1 MPTETPGHAFVVPA
15 YGNSPFLGACLRSLR
30 GQSAPSPVVV
40 ATSTPSE
47 ALSAVAAAFDAP
59 VLVNPRREGIA
70 ADWNFA
76 LEATQA
82 RYVTLAHQDDVYYPA
97 FAARSLALL
106 SAHEDAVLA
115 FTGYIEIDD
124 EGRGKTSKVSVVKHA
139 LEAATLC

>member
-1 MPTETPGHAFVVPA
+1 MMKTRVADFTLSSEVGGSISHEEEGSWLRHLLNGDRRMPTALSSDDHAFVVPA

-76 LEATQA
+76 FEGT
-82 RYVTLAHQDDVYYPA
+82 PA
-97 FAARSLALL
+97 Q
-106 SAHEDAVLA
+106 
-115 FTGYIEIDD
+115 Y
-124 EGRGKTSKVSVVKHA
+124 
-139 LEAATLC
+139 